1 MSEEVNESKEEEEP
15 EDESKE
21 EETEDEAKKVE
32 KKVESGIFGYIRVST
47 LKQELSFDAQRS
59 AIEKYCTLH
68 NLELED
74 ILDDKSTGG
83 NEDRPGYQALLTKI
97 DEGRVKAIVIAKID
111 RLSRSLRD
119 FLILFEDRIV
129 PSDIKFHSVRDKID
143 TSSAMGRFFLKI
155 MVLFAEFE
163 REMIQERTIT
173 VLNHKRENG
182 EYVGSL
188 PYGFDKNDNGKTYL
202 PNIEEL
208 KVVKKIFDMKKE
220 GLSYRAISK
229 ALDMDKTIKT
239 KRGGRWHANTVR
251 MILLNE
257 IYEPI
262 LKEIEA
268 VVSESE

>member
-1 MSEEVNESKEEEEP
+1 MTEESKEEQEKVP
-15 EDESKE
+15 ETDVIKS
-21 EETEDEAKKVE
+21 ALVE
-32 KKVESGIFGYIRVST
+32 VKNVESGIFGYIRVST
-47 LKQELSFDAQRS
+47 LKQELSFDAQRE
-59 AIEKYCTLH
+59 AIKKYCSLH
-68 NLELED
+68 DLDLED
-74 ILDDKSTGG
+74 IFDDKSTGG
-83 NEDRPGYQALLTKI
+83 NEDRPGYQSLLAKI
-97 DEGRVKAIVIAKID
+97 DEGKVKAIIIAKID

-129 PSDIKFHSVRDKID
+129 PNDIKFHSVRDKID
-143 TSSAMGRFFLKI
+143 TTSAMGRFFLKI

-229 ALDMDKTIKT
+229 ALELDKTIKT

-262 LKEIEA
+262 LKEIED
-268 VVSESE
+268 VMSEAEKN